1 MTEWPGLNTA
11 TQHLASADPVMARW
25 IEKVGP
31 IHLRARRVP
40 VFQSLVQAIIYQQ
53 LNGKAADTILARF
66 LKLFGDGFPSP
77 AGILASTPE
86 QLRSAGLSKPKAKY
100 VRGVAEKAV
109 DGGLPSLADC
119 DEMTDAEIVEKLTE
133 LNGVGRWTVEMF
145 LIFNLARPDVLP
157 VHDLGVRRG
166 FQIAYR
172 RKMPEPEQLEKFGQ
186 RWKPYRTLAARYLW
200 RAVDGE

>member
-1 MTEWPGLNTA
+1 
-11 TQHLASADPVMARW
+11 MAKL
-25 IEKVGP
+25 IERIGP
-31 IHLRARRVP
+31 IQLRARRVP

-53 LNGKAADTILARF
+53 LSGKAADTIFARF
-66 LKLFGDGFPSP
+66 QGLFGDAKFPSP
-77 AGILASTPE
+77 GQVLAITPE

-109 DGGLPSLADC
+109 DGGLPSLVDC
-119 DEMTDAEIVEKLTE
+119 DDLTDAEIIEKLTE

-166 FQIAYR
+166 FQIAYGKR
-172 RKMPEPEQLEKFGQ
+172 ETPEPEQLEKFGQ
-186 RWKPYRTLAARYLW
+186 RWKPFRTLAARYLW